1 MAIVTRVV
9 MCLATLIG
17 LFGLNLCSS
26 SPLKQKT
33 YIVDHDDDNISESSR
48 AEKSSARSWA
58 RILDSTDSVACA
70 SDDDDYLHMV
80 QILDVLKFHWKLDVW
95 SDNTAPKVSIKL
107 EYDGNAWIGF
117 GFSNWGTMVGSQ
129 AVIGRPDLKAADGE
143 KPLKYNL
150 NKKDVDGVNPMP
162 QEKQTLID
170 SSIDQTGGKTILKFT
185 KLLEEDGEVYI
196 KAAGHTTFLFAIG
209 EGNTLSKHKE
219 KGVFRLDLSRC
230 EDGTVIGAGT
240 YKGAWVAHGTFATL
254 AWAIASPFAIATAW
268 FRTLVPSSWI
278 YIHVAANALS
288 FLFTL
293 IAFLIA
299 VITISVTRGKQH
311 FSGRHHIVGLSLML
325 LITVQV
331 LNGFLRPPVE
341 RKSDDSSTVNSKRT
355 PRQMWYLIHST
366 IGVAMV
372 GLGLYQVSDGYN
384 FFSNEF
390 MVTSLTP
397 FYYVYLSLIL
407 LAIVGLKVWMLYE
420 EYQAEKNNSSGA
432 VSVAPEQ
439 QRMREEAASAGIDH
453 KADLV
458 PIDFSIE

>member
-1 MAIVTRVV
+1 
-9 MCLATLIG
+9 
-17 LFGLNLCSS
+17 
-26 SPLKQKT
+26 
-33 YIVDHDDDNISESSR
+33 
-48 AEKSSARSWA
+48 
-58 RILDSTDSVACA
+58 
-70 SDDDDYLHMV
+70 
-80 QILDVLKFHWKLDVW
+80 
-95 SDNTAPKVSIKL
+95 
-107 EYDGNAWIGF
+107 
-117 GFSNWGTMVGSQ
+117 MVGSQ